1 MICTQHAQAAS
12 EMSIVNF
19 TATIASETKSVA
31 SAPAFPIHYIGMPH
45 GTRSML
51 ELMAEM
57 TDTLCQLRSYLHI
70 SSLSRHREPATTGQ
84 LSARLSENAWIE
96 GRTKSDGNKGE
107 HREVRSCRLCPEQ
120 RLPAR
125 CPVSP
130 SIPSTPSVS
139 LWRRIFN
146 NSTQENIAEN
156 PSKGCLQSTH

>member
-1 MICTQHAQAAS
+1 MAHQEHVGDNVICTQHAQAAS

-107 HREVRSCRLCPEQ
+107 HREVDAKDLADYVLS
-120 RLPAR
+120 
-125 CPVSP
+125 S
-130 SIPSTPSVS
+130 
-139 LWRRIFN
+139 
-146 NSTQENIAEN
+146 
-156 PSKGCLQSTH
+156 GCLPDAQCHLAFQARRL